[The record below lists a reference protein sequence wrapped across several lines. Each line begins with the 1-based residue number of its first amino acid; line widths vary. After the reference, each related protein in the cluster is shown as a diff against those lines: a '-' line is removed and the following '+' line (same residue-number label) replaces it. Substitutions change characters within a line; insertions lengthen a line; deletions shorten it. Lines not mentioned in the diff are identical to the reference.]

1 MPVKKSI
8 LIATLF
14 FILSLT
20 QCLASTGDSLYFP
33 KTAVMIVL
41 DRIDLEDLSGDYP
54 NLKNLISGAAIGL
67 MNTRPGGNYD
77 PASCYLSIG
86 AGTRAHTGGKGK
98 NALMAFEKYEF
109 TEAATAYKLYTGRS
123 VPSSAIVQLD
133 IARII
138 EESKRQNYEVKPGL
152 LGEIL
157 KNSGIP
163 VSVLGNADTD
173 YEKNRMAALIAM
185 DSNGIVHSGYVA
197 RDINTRDESS
207 PFFLKTDYDKLYRK
221 FTELKKR
228 GGFIVIHLG
237 DTVRANDIVNLVT
250 PELYENYRVKALKD
264 CDEFIGKIIDN
275 LDTKKDLLLVVTP
288 FPSFNGYREKKI
300 LTPFIA
306 IGPNLNRG
314 LAISSTTRRAGIIA
328 NVDIAPTV
336 LSFFQIP
343 VPVKMVG
350 HPIESVYFTNAYD
363 RLLKLS
369 KKATFTYTYRPYFI
383 KSYVAMQILVSLT
396 FLLFIYYRKNYLV
409 FIRPFLLA
417 SMSLPLTFLI
427 LALIPGENIFY
438 MFFWTIII
446 TIATVIIASKA
457 KSTAGAVSLIS
468 LSTALAIVADLLSGG
483 KLLGSSV
490 LGHDPIAGA
499 RYYGL
504 GNEYMGVL
512 VGSTVIGVTTVFD
525 NLKINRRLLTAMAIL
540 IFSISFYLISSP
552 SFGSN
557 VGGAITACGA
567 YLTTLILLSGSK
579 LNFRTFVSI
588 LAIIAF
594 FTLLL
599 FLFSVISGPPSHIS
613 QTVDLI
619 REGGMKPA
627 VSIVIRK
634 VSMNY
639 RLFKYTPWTRALV
652 TTIVAL
658 ISLSF
663 KPPNTM
669 KKIFK
674 KQSNFYAGFTGTS
687 IGSILALIF
696 NDSGIVAS
704 GTMAIFFGL
713 PVLLF
718 IADENINDK
727 SEMYLKG

>member
-1 MPVKKSI
+1 MQ
-8 LIATLF
+8 
-14 FILSLT
+14 T
-20 QCLASTGDSLYFP
+20 QCFASTDDSNNFP

-41 DRIDLEDLSGDYP
+41 DRIDLEDLAGDYP
-54 NLKNLISGAAIGL
+54 NLKNLISGAAVGL

-86 AGTRAHTGGKGK
+86 AGSRAHTGGKGK
-98 NALMAFEKYEF
+98 NAFMAFEKYESI
-109 TEAATAYKLYTGRS
+109 EAGSAFKLYTGLS
-123 VPSSAIVQLD
+123 VPNNAVVQLD

-173 YEKNRMAALIAM
+173 HEKNRMAALIAM

-197 RDINTRDESS
+197 GDINTRDESS

-221 FTELKKR
+221 FMELKKK
-228 GGFIVIHLG
+228 GGLIVIHLG
-237 DTVRANDIVNLVT
+237 DTARANDIVDLVT

-264 CDEFIGKIIDN
+264 CDEFFGKIIDN
-275 LDTKKDLLLVVTP
+275 LDTKRDLLLVVTP
-288 FPSFNGYREKKI
+288 FPSFNGYREKKL

-343 VPVKMVG
+343 VPVEMFG

-363 RLLKLS
+363 HLLKLS
-369 KKATFTYTYRPYFI
+369 EKATLTYTYRPYFI
-383 KSYVAMQILVSLT
+383 KSYVVMQILVSLT
-396 FLLFIYYRKNYLV
+396 FLFFIYYRKNYLV

-417 SMSLPLTFLI
+417 SMSLPLTFLL
-427 LALIPGENIFY
+427 LALIPGENNIFY

-446 TIATVIIASKA
+446 TIAAVIIASKA

-512 VGSTVIGVTTVFD
+512 VGSTVIGVTTLFD
-525 NLKINRRLLTAMAIL
+525 NLKINRQLLTAMGIL
-540 IFSISFYLISSP
+540 IFSISFCLISSP

-579 LNFRTFVSI
+579 LNFRTFVGI
-588 LAIIAF
+588 LAITAF

-599 FLFSVISGPPSHIS
+599 FLFSVVSGPPSHIS

-652 TTIVAL
+652 TTIAAL